1 MKNTYKTILDKSS
14 AKWILALIAVVGFVI
29 TIYTSFFKKDS
40 PLLKYEILS
49 KVSVF
54 NKHDDVTSLR
64 IFLDTLDVQQN
75 ESNITFYT
83 IRVINRGTMHINYNM
98 YDASDFGIS
107 MCNGKIIKEP
117 IIVDVSNDYIGK
129 RIKET
134 ISVKDSSF
142 ISLPLLPLD
151 VDDYYVVRFGVYHKN
166 CVNPEFVCEG
176 KISGQKSIEIINLL
190 ENRPSFL
197 KLLLGGKWY
206 IQALR
211 VILYGVAFV
220 FCFIGLLYVFAKLI
234 PDIKDKR
241 ARKKFI
247 ELLSMQQIIQKVKQD
262 YISNGY
268 SYISSIYDILS
279 LSETKLNDDYLSSN
293 AYIKNKANKNNER
306 QLIFHQERVELY
318 NKLLNDGY
326 IINQNKVLKS
336 NKAFKDSVIILY
348 KQLQINKMLV

>member
-1 MKNTYKTILDKSS
+1 MLE
-14 AKWILALIAVVGFVI
+14 
-29 TIYTSFFKKDS
+29 
-40 PLLKYEILS
+40 YEILS

-54 NKHDDVTSLR
+54 NQHDDVTSLR

-83 IRVINRGTMHINYNM
+83 VRVVNHGSMHINYNM

-107 MCNGKIIKEP
+107 ICNGKIIKEP

-166 CVNPEFVCEG
+166 CVNPKFLCEG
-176 KISGQKSIEIINLL
+176 KISGQKSIEIIDLL
-190 ENRPSFL
+190 ENKTPSFL
-197 KLLLGGKWY
+197 KQLVGGKWY
-206 IQALR
+206 IQVLR
-211 VILYGVAFV
+211 VVLYGIAFV
-220 FCFIGLLYVFAKLI
+220 FCFIGLLYIFAKLI

-262 YISNGY
+262 YISGGY
-268 SYISSIYDILS
+268 SYISSIYSIMS
-279 LSETKLNDDYLSSN
+279 LSETKLNDGFLSSSE
-293 AYIKNKANKNNER
+293 YIKNKANKNNEIDVR
-306 QLIFHQERVELY
+306 IHQDRVELY
-318 NKLLNDGY
+318 EKLVEDGY
-326 IINQNKVLKS
+326 IINQDKVLKAD
-336 NKAFKDSVIILY
+336 KAFKDSVIILY

>member
-1 MKNTYKTILDKSS
+1 MKNTYKTILDKSY
-14 AKWILALIAVVGFVI
+14 AKWILALIAVVGFAI

-40 PLLKYEILS
+40 PLLEYEILS

-54 NKHDDVTSLR
+54 NQHDDVTSLR

-83 IRVINRGTMHINYNM
+83 VRVVNHGSMHINYNM
-98 YDASDFGIS
+98 YDASDFGIR
-107 MCNGKIIKEP
+107 MHNGKIIKEP
-117 IIVDVSNDYIGK
+117 VIVDVANDYIAK
-129 RIKET
+129 RTKENVC
-134 ISVKDSSF
+134 VKDSSF
-142 ISLPLLPLD
+142 ISFPLLSLD
-151 VDDYYVVRFGVYHKN
+151 IDDYYIVRFGVFHKN
-166 CVNPEFVCEG
+166 SVNPEFICEG

-190 ENRPSFL
+190 EKKTPFL
-197 KLLLGGKWY
+197 KQLVDGKWY
-206 IQALR
+206 IQLLR
-211 VILYGVAFV
+211 VIVYGVLFV
-220 FCFIGLLYVFAKLI
+220 LCFIAFLYIFAGLI
-234 PDIKDKR
+234 PDIRDKR

-326 IINQNKVLKS
+326 IINQDKVLKP

-348 KQLQINKMLV
+348 KQLRINKMLV